1 VKNIL
6 LLTSTV
12 QPKSGQP
19 QLVLT
24 DPKQRLAEYRNAL
37 SFYSAQLEQGVVD
50 RIVYA
55 DNSGFDLAPLQR
67 AFASSSLEWISFYDL
82 DYEATYHRGYGEF
95 RLVERAHE
103 ESRELSLVGPRDRVW
118 KVTGRYVV
126 RNLRRVVAMA
136 PRDFDFYC
144 DQRGD
149 WVEMSLLAW
158 SGQGYRQH
166 VAGLWRH
173 FATGKVPELVLAER
187 LNACGADRL
196 IVTSMHWP
204 PYITGRRGS
213 DGTPFVGRFT
223 PLKFLFTASVKLA
236 QSTFRA

>member
-1 VKNIL
+1 VKNVL

-12 QPKSGQP
+12 RPKSGQP

-24 DPKQRLAEYRNAL
+24 DPKLRLEEYRNAL
-37 SFYSAQLEQGVVD
+37 LFYSTQLERGFID

-55 DNSGFDLAPLQR
+55 GNSGFDLTPLQR
-67 AFASSSLEWISFYDL
+67 DFPSPSIEWISFYDL
-82 DYEATYHRGYGEF
+82 DYEPTYHRGYGEF

-103 ESRELSLVGPRDRVW
+103 ESRELGSLGPRDRIW

-136 PRDFDFYC
+136 PREFDFYC
-144 DQRGD
+144 DQRGA

-158 SGQGYRQH
+158 SRVGYQRH

-187 LNACGADRL
+187 LHALGADRQ
-196 IVTSMHWP
+196 IVTSMRWP

-223 PLKFLFTASVKLA
+223 PLKFLLAASVKLA
-236 QSTFRA
+236 QSPFRA